1 MFPHVFGAAAEDSK
15 AVGRTDEL
23 ELLLQRV
30 IRRIQS
36 CNVLAAGMSGFQQGN
51 TSQRRSTRLE
61 NKKGEIIVQDLPRP
75 RSNKEWQT
83 SPRSDGDV
91 IVLSLDEHSPTHV
104 NPREAAGAVFT
115 DEREVTDTEPGEVP
129 PIPMAP
135 STRLKCSSFRGDGSQ
150 DADDW
155 FCEFESIAGANQ
167 EDPDSKKQNF
177 QGLLKGEVLKWY
189 QDVLDEIREDWTDFT
204 LLFLKTFREAG
215 GEAHA
220 LGRLSQMTKKPLES
234 VRKYG

>member
-1 MFPHVFGAAAEDSK
+1 M
-15 AVGRTDEL
+15 
-23 ELLLQRV
+23 
-30 IRRIQS
+30 
-36 CNVLAAGMSGFQQGN
+36 
-51 TSQRRSTRLE
+51 
-61 NKKGEIIVQDLPRP
+61 QDLPRHL
-75 RSNKEWQT
+75 SNKEWQT
-83 SPRSDGDV
+83 SPRSDRDV
-91 IVLSLDEHSPTHV
+91 IVLSLDEYSPTHV
-104 NPREAAGAVFT
+104 SPREAAGAVFT
-115 DEREVTDTEPGEVP
+115 NEREVTDTEPRGVP

-135 STRLKCSSFRGDGSQ
+135 STRLKYSSFRGDGSQ